1 VARKFQAFRE
11 VLKWQEGK
19 LQLQGIPQD
28 TGTFAEILG
37 KRRVRSIY
45 KITDMFKYEK

>member
-1 VARKFQAFRE
+1 VFRE

-19 LQLQGIPQD
+19 LQLQGVPQD
-28 TGTFAEILG
+28 TGKFSGKLG

-45 KITDMFKYEK
+45 KITDMFKYEKK